1 MEDIKKINYGLSAS
15 FGYLLLIIFCIM
27 FGSKI
32 FISSINEKLLYFFP
46 FIYIAYVCASNTILC
61 VDDTENL
68 EMLEDSSEFN
78 KKLFS
83 EVTLYLNVF
92 FAILYFCFLF
102 YMTKGSLN
110 ELSMNVVSLILV
122 FLYAISF
129 TVFGLNIAVLVQ
141 DN

>member
-1 MEDIKKINYGLSAS
+1 MEDWIPKTTYGLSAG
-15 FGYLLLIIFCIM
+15 FGYLLFIIFFLM
-27 FGSKI
+27 FCSSI
-32 FISSINEKLLYFFP
+32 FIISRDEILLYFFT

-83 EVTLYLNVF
+83 DVTLYLNVF
-92 FAILYFCFLF
+92 FAIIYIIFLA
-102 YMTKGSLN
+102 YMNKDSK
-110 ELSMNVVSLILV
+110 LSMNFVFFILI
-122 FLYAISF
+122 FLYSISV
-129 TVFGLNIAVLVQ
+129 TVFGFNVSMLVG